1 MTLWQ
6 TTRFRLDLTRPLVMG
21 IVNNTPDS
29 FSDGGHHHSVTAA
42 LRHAEKLL
50 KDGAHILDIGGES
63 TGPGSLPVPLEEEMR
78 RVLPFVQAAVQF
90 GVPISVDTYKAQVM
104 QAVLD
109 AGADIINDVWALRQ
123 PGAQSVVANH
133 PQCGVVL
140 MHMHK
145 TPQDMQQTPMQGDAV
160 AQVQNFL
167 AQQTQALVALGVER
181 QRIVWDYGIGIG
193 FGKTVAQNFA
203 LLAHQAALTGQGFAL
218 LAGWSRKSSLGQVT
232 NRPVEERMV
241 PSVAAAVL
249 AVERGAR
256 IVRVHDVA
264 ETVSALAV
272 WQAMHDNE

>member
-1 MTLWQ
+1 MALWQ

-50 KDGAHILDIGGES
+50 KDGPISWTLVVNPPRPAPL
-63 TGPGSLPVPLEEEMR
+63 VPLEEEMR

-123 PGAQSVVANH
+123 PRAQSVVANH

-145 TPQDMQQTPMQGDAV
+145 TPQDMQLTPMQGDAV

-167 AQQTQALVALGVER
+167 AQQTQALVALGVVAPAHR
-181 QRIVWDYGIGIG
+181 VGLRHWLWQNRGAKFCSAGPPGSTDRPRLCPAGRL
-193 FGKTVAQNFA
+193 VAQKLF
-203 LLAHQAALTGQGFAL
+203 GP
-218 LAGWSRKSSLGQVT
+218 VT

>member
-1 MTLWQ
+1 MALWQ

-63 TGPGSLPVPLEEEMR
+63 TRPGSPAVPLEEEMR

-160 AQVQNFL
+160 AQVQDFL
-167 AQQTQALVALGVER
+167 AQQTQALLALGVER
-181 QRIVWDYGIGIG
+181 QRIVWDYGIG

-203 LLAHQAALTGQGFAL
+203 LLAHQAALTRQGFAL

-232 NRPVEERMV
+232 NLSVEERMV

>member
-1 MTLWQ
+1 M
-6 TTRFRLDLTRPLVMG
+6 
-21 IVNNTPDS
+21 
-29 FSDGGHHHSVTAA
+29 
-42 LRHAEKLL
+42 
-50 KDGAHILDIGGES
+50 
-63 TGPGSLPVPLEEEMR
+63 
-78 RVLPFVQAAVQF
+78 
-90 GVPISVDTYKAQVM
+90 
-104 QAVLD
+104 
-109 AGADIINDVWALRQ
+109 
-123 PGAQSVVANH
+123 
-133 PQCGVVL
+133 
-140 MHMHK
+140 
-145 TPQDMQQTPMQGDAV
+145 

-181 QRIVWDYGIGIG
+181 QRIAWDYGIG

-203 LLAHQAALTGQGFAL
+203 LLAHQAALTRQGFAL

-232 NRPVEERMV
+232 NLSVEERMV

>member
-1 MTLWQ
+1 
-6 TTRFRLDLTRPLVMG
+6 
-21 IVNNTPDS
+21 
-29 FSDGGHHHSVTAA
+29 
-42 LRHAEKLL
+42 
-50 KDGAHILDIGGES
+50 
-63 TGPGSLPVPLEEEMR
+63 MR

-123 PGAQSVVANH
+123 PEAQSVVANH
-133 PQCGVVL
+133 PHCGVVL

-181 QRIVWDYGIGIG
+181 QRIVWDYGIG

-203 LLAHQAALTGQGFAL
+203 LLAHQAALAGQGFAL